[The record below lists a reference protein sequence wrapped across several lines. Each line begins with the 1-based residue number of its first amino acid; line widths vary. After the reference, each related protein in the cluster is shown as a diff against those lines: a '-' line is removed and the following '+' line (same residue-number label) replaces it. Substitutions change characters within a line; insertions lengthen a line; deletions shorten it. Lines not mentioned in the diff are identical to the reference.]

1 MATFLTGATGYLG
14 SYLAAGLLAK
24 GEPLN
29 VLVRAKSEDDAK
41 RRLWKSMQ
49 LHLDF
54 DEFEDHLHRRV
65 QVFVGDLSAPSLGL
79 DADTYQ
85 RLVQSTN
92 SVLHCAASLNRTS
105 ERSCM
110 NVNLKGTLAVVQ
122 LARAA
127 QEDHGLRRFSQVS
140 TVSVAGERSHEVVTE
155 DEAVD
160 WHRRDYDAY
169 GRTKKFAEH
178 LVRSLLPDVPKTI
191 FRPAIVM
198 GDSRF
203 AETTQFD
210 MVRAFSILAS
220 LPFLPLRPLDR
231 IDIVPANWVARCI
244 VTLHLRETTRWDTY
258 HLSAGT
264 GARTYRE
271 ITDHLTASAGR
282 RAPLYLPGLERPFG
296 ALVSLVGRLGRGAVR
311 GGARL
316 IEVFLPYLTYDTVFD
331 NSRAVEEVGAEPA
344 PFTAYCVP
352 LLEFS
357 RRHGF
362 RYPAREWPTSTEEGA
377 RRRAGSPETLEDLA
391 GSAVSTNGH
400 SHERKAS
407 R

>member
-1 MATFLTGATGYLG
+1 MATFLTGSTGYLG
-14 SYLAAGLLAK
+14 SYLAADLLSQ

-29 VLVRAKSEDDAK
+29 LLVRAKSEDDA
-41 RRLWKSMQ
+41 RHRLWKSMQ
-49 LHLDF
+49 MHLGF
-54 DEFEDHLHRRV
+54 DEFEEHLDRRV
-65 QVFVGDLSAPSLGL
+65 QIFTGDLSAPSLGL
-79 DADTYQ
+79 EPADYA
-85 RLVQSTN
+85 RLVDSTS

-105 ERSCM
+105 ERSCL

-122 LARAA
+122 LGRDAR
-127 QEDHGLRRFSQVS
+127 DRNGLRRFSQVS

-155 DEAVD
+155 ENAVD
-160 WHRRDYDAY
+160 WNRRDYDAY

-191 FRPAIVM
+191 FRPSIVL

-231 IDIVPANWVARCI
+231 IDIVPANWVAKSI
-244 VTLHLRETTRWDTY
+244 VTLHLREQPKWDTY
-258 HLSAGT
+258 HLSAGE
-264 GARTYRE
+264 GSRTYRE
-271 ITDHLTASAGR
+271 ITDHLAAASGR
-282 RAPLYLPGLERPFG
+282 RPPMYLPGLERPFG
-296 ALVSLVGRLGRGAVR
+296 GLVSAAGRIGRGAVR

-316 IEVFLPYLTYDTVFD
+316 IEVFFPYLTYDTVFANQRVVD
-331 NSRAVEEVGAEPA
+331 EVGAEPA

-352 LLEFS
+352 LLDFA

-362 RYPAREWPTSTEEGA
+362 RYPVREWPAQSGA
-377 RRRAGSPETLEDLA
+377 AAERRARSPETVDDLA
-391 GSAVSTNGH
+391 AAASTNGH
-400 SHERKAS
+400 SEERKAP